1 MWENWRAEIDLA
13 LRDAELARDIWSDR
27 EFRTELREDPI
38 ETLRRFRLV
47 AEAPGMRRP
56 RRPAWWERAIGWV
69 AAGTVT
75 WAAPGRRPR

>member
-27 EFRTELREDPI
+27 EFRAELREDPA
-38 ETLRRFRLV
+38 EALRRFRLV
-47 AEAPGMRRP
+47 AEAPLQRAK
-56 RRPAWWERAIGWV
+56 RPAWWERAIGWV

-75 WAAPGRRPR
+75 GAALGRRPR